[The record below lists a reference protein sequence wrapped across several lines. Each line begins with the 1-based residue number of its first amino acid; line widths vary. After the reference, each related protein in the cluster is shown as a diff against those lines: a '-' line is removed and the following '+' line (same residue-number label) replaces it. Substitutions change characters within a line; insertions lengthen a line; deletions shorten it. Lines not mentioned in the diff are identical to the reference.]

1 MNRRWPLF
9 FMVAFAILLFGWLS
23 GTLEPFMVLLVLA
36 FACSNLALLWW
47 LVRNGKRSKA
57 EPADGG
63 S

>member
-1 MNRRWPLF
+1 MIRRWPLF

-23 GTLEPFMVLLVLA
+23 GTLEPFMVLLVLG
-36 FACSNLALLWW
+36 FALSNLALLW
-47 LVRNGKRSKA
+47 LARNAARSKA